1 VVPKPRF
8 CWKWSHTLRRRGY
21 KQQHSLSD
29 RDKLILKLLAEGL
42 TQREAG
48 ERFGISD
55 STVQVAIKRIDER
68 GFGEVL
74 YVKEEANRK

>member
-1 VVPKPRF
+1 MAKR
-8 CWKWSHTLRRRGY
+8 
-21 KQQHSLSD
+21 QHSLSD

-42 TQREAG
+42 TQRETG

-55 STVQVAIKRIDER
+55 STVQVAIKRFDER

-74 YVKEEANRK
+74 YVKEEANRKRDRLRDY